1 MSRLDG
7 VHQPQS
13 LIRNEPGNYQ
23 CKILSLEEAKP
34 LLVNPEL
41 RCLGDDDDG
50 VIGDLGCLYLD
61 ELVAHKLRL
70 INIKLV

>member
-1 MSRLDG
+1 M
-7 VHQPQS
+7 
-13 LIRNEPGNYQ
+13 
-23 CKILSLEEAKP
+23 EEAKS
-34 LLVNPEL
+34 LLVNSEL
-41 RCLGDDDDG
+41 SGLGDDDDG